1 MTDDVDMRLGAK
13 SSATPL
19 SSPATVA
26 GSGRRLFGHPAGL
39 WYLAFTEA
47 WERFSYYGMQTLL
60 VLYMVGQLLQPG
72 HIENVAGFAGFRGT
86 LEAVYGPLS
95 IQALASAV
103 FGIYTGLVYLTPVLG
118 GLIADRRLGRTKTIV
133 LGGTL
138 MTVGHF
144 LMAFDVS
151 FLGALLCLAIGTG
164 CFKGNIAVQVGALYA
179 PEDNARADAFQ
190 IFYLGISAGVIA
202 SPLVCG
208 TLGEVFGWHYG
219 FAAAGVGMA
228 IGLAIY
234 LAGRRH
240 LPAESKIVV
249 PKKKERQRLSATDRR
264 VLALLLALL
273 PVLALALLGNQQIFN
288 AYMIWAK
295 ASYDFTLFGRTM
307 PTSWLITFDA
317 AASVVMLALSVLF
330 WRLWSRRFAE
340 PVEITKLVIG
350 AVVTVVAFM
359 LLASAAK
366 SAGAGKVSLW
376 WAVAF
381 HLINSIGFAHLVPVA
396 LALYVRIAPQAIGA
410 TIVGIFY
417 LHLFVANNLV
427 GWVGTRLETMS
438 ADRFWLLHA
447 FVVGFSA
454 VILFALRSPIKRV
467 LEESA
472 RQPSRDGSQ
481 NNA

>member
-1 MTDDVDMRLGAK
+1 MTESVDIGVSAETSARQTGA
-13 SSATPL
+13 A
-19 SSPATVA
+19 ATV
-26 GSGRRLFGHPAGL
+26 GPSGRRLFGHPAGL

-72 HIENVAGFAGFRGT
+72 HIENVAGFASFRAA
-86 LEAVYGPLS
+86 LEGVYGPLS
-95 IQALASAV
+95 IQALASAI

-118 GLIADRRLGRTKTIV
+118 GLVADRWLGRTRTIL

-208 TLGEVFGWHYG
+208 TLGEVYGWHYG
-219 FAAAGVGMA
+219 FAAAGIGMA
-228 IGLAIY
+228 VGLAIY
-234 LAGRRH
+234 LAGARH
-240 LPAESKIVV
+240 LPAESKAVV
-249 PKKKERQRLSATDRR
+249 RKKQERQRLSAADWR

-288 AYMIWAK
+288 AYMIWAQ

-317 AASVVMLALSVLF
+317 AASVAMLGLSVMF
-330 WRLWSRRFAE
+330 WRAWSRRFAE
-340 PVEITKLVIG
+340 PVEITKLAMG
-350 AVVTVVAFM
+350 AVVTVVAFL
-359 LLASAAK
+359 LLAAAAQA
-366 SAGAGKVSLW
+366 AGGGKISLW

-381 HLINSIGFAHLVPVA
+381 HIINSIGFAHLVPVA
-396 LALYVRIAPQAIGA
+396 LALYVRMAPQAIGA
-410 TIVGIFY
+410 TIIGIFY
-417 LHLFVANNLV
+417 LHLFAANNLV
-427 GWVGTRLETMS
+427 GWVGTRLDTMS
-438 ADRFWLLHA
+438 ADRFWLAHA
-447 FVVGFSA
+447 IVVGVSG
-454 VILFALRSPIKRV
+454 LMLLALRAPVKRAMAQAAA
-467 LEESA
+467 EA
-472 RQPSRDGSQ
+472 RRRM
-481 NNA
+481 

>member
-1 MTDDVDMRLGAK
+1 MTESVDM
-13 SSATPL
+13 SATAGAPGMQPA
-19 SSPATVA
+19 SPATIGA
-26 GSGRRLFGHPAGL
+26 SGRRLFGHPVGL
-39 WYLAFTEA
+39 WYLAFAEA

-72 HIENVAGFAGFRGT
+72 HIENVAGFGGFRAA

-95 IQALASAV
+95 IQALASAI

-118 GLIADRRLGRTKTIV
+118 GLIADRWLGRTRTIL

-138 MTVGHF
+138 MTIGHF

-151 FLGALLCLAIGTG
+151 FLGALVCLAIGTG

-208 TLGEVFGWHYG
+208 TLGEVYGWHYG
-219 FAAAGVGMA
+219 FGAAGIGMA
-228 IGLAIY
+228 VGLAIY
-234 LAGRRH
+234 MAGARHFPSEPKAVVRKKADRR
-240 LPAESKIVV
+240 
-249 PKKKERQRLSATDRR
+249 RLSAADWR
-264 VLALLLALL
+264 VLALLLAML

-288 AYMIWAK
+288 AYMIWAQD
-295 ASYDFTLFGRTM
+295 SYDFALFGRTM

-317 AASVVMLALSVLF
+317 AASVAMLALSVLF
-330 WRLWSRRFAE
+330 WRVWSRRFPE
-340 PVEITKLVIG
+340 PVEITKLAIG
-350 AVVTVVAFM
+350 AVVTVVAF
-359 LLASAAK
+359 LLLTVAAQ
-366 SAGAGKVSLW
+366 SAGGGKISLW

-381 HLINSIGFAHLVPVA
+381 HILNSIGFAHLVPVA
-396 LALYVRIAPQAIGA
+396 LALYVRMAPQAIGA

-427 GWVGTRLETMS
+427 GWAGTRLETMS
-438 ADRFWLLHA
+438 ADRFWLAHA
-447 FVVGFSA
+447 VVVGISA
-454 VILFALRSPIKRV
+454 LILFALRGPVKRA
-467 LEESA
+467 LAKAAEES
-472 RQPSRDGSQ
+472 SRDRT
-481 NNA
+481 

>member
-1 MTDDVDMRLGAK
+1 MTESVDIGVSAETSARQTGA
-13 SSATPL
+13 A
-19 SSPATVA
+19 ATV
-26 GSGRRLFGHPAGL
+26 GPSGRRLFGHPAGL

-72 HIENVAGFAGFRGT
+72 HIENVAGFASFRAA
-86 LEAVYGPLS
+86 LEGVYGPLS
-95 IQALASAV
+95 IQALASAI

-118 GLIADRRLGRTKTIV
+118 GLVADRWLGRTRTIL

-208 TLGEVFGWHYG
+208 TLGEVYGWHYG
-219 FAAAGVGMA
+219 FAAAGIGMA
-228 IGLAIY
+228 VGLAIY
-234 LAGRRH
+234 LAGARH
-240 LPAESKIVV
+240 LPAESKAVV
-249 PKKKERQRLSATDRR
+249 RKKQERQRLSAADWR

-288 AYMIWAK
+288 AYMIWAQ

-317 AASVVMLALSVLF
+317 AASVAMLALSVMF
-330 WRLWSRRFAE
+330 WRAWSRRFAE
-340 PVEITKLVIG
+340 PVEITKLAMG
-350 AVVTVVAFM
+350 AVVTVVAFL
-359 LLASAAK
+359 LLAAAAQA
-366 SAGAGKVSLW
+366 AGGGKISLW

-381 HLINSIGFAHLVPVA
+381 HIINSIGFAHLVPVA
-396 LALYVRIAPQAIGA
+396 LALYVRMAPQAIGA
-410 TIVGIFY
+410 TIIGIFY
-417 LHLFVANNLV
+417 LHLFAANNLV
-427 GWVGTRLETMS
+427 GWVGTRLDTMS
-438 ADRFWLLHA
+438 ADRFWLAHA
-447 FVVGFSA
+447 IVVGVSG
-454 VILFALRSPIKRV
+454 LMLLALRAPVKRAMAQAAA
-467 LEESA
+467 EA
-472 RQPSRDGSQ
+472 RRRM
-481 NNA
+481 

>member
-1 MTDDVDMRLGAK
+1 MTESVDTRAAAEAP
-13 SSATPL
+13 ATPL
-19 SSPATVA
+19 SSPAPVNA
-26 GSGRRLFGHPAGL
+26 SGRRLFGHPAGL

-72 HIENVAGFAGFRGT
+72 HIENVAGFAGFRAA

-95 IQALASAV
+95 TQALASAV

-118 GLIADRRLGRTKTIV
+118 GLVADRWLGRTRTIL

-138 MTVGHF
+138 MTIGHF

-208 TLGEVFGWHYG
+208 TLGEVYGWHYG
-219 FAAAGVGMA
+219 FAAAGIGMA
-228 IGLAIY
+228 AGLAIY
-234 LAGRRH
+234 MAGARH
-240 LPAESKIVV
+240 LPAEPKIVV
-249 PKKKERQRLSATDRR
+249 QKKEERSRLSAADWR
-264 VLALLLALL
+264 VLVLLLAML

-288 AYMIWAK
+288 AYMIWAQ

-330 WRLWSRRFAE
+330 WRAWSRRFAE
-340 PVEITKLVIG
+340 PVEITKLAIG
-350 AVVTVVAFM
+350 AVVTVIAFL
-359 LLASAAK
+359 LLAAGAQ
-366 SAGAGKVSLW
+366 SAGGGKISLW

-381 HLINSIGFAHLVPVA
+381 HIINSIGFAHLVPVA
-396 LALYVRIAPQAIGA
+396 LALYVRMAPQAIGA

-427 GWVGTRLETMS
+427 GWVGTRLETMN

-447 FVVGFSA
+447 VVVGVSA
-454 VILFALRSPIKRV
+454 VILLALRGPVKRT
-467 LEESA
+467 LERRVKA
-472 RQPSRDGSQ
+472 
-481 NNA
+481 

>member
-1 MTDDVDMRLGAK
+1 MTESVDIGVSAETSARQTGA
-13 SSATPL
+13 A
-19 SSPATVA
+19 ATV
-26 GSGRRLFGHPAGL
+26 GPSGRRLFGHPAGL

-72 HIENVAGFAGFRGT
+72 HIENVAGFASFRAA
-86 LEAVYGPLS
+86 LEGVYGPLS
-95 IQALASAV
+95 IQALASAI

-118 GLIADRRLGRTKTIV
+118 GLVADRWLGRTRTIL

-138 MTVGHF
+138 MTIGHF

-208 TLGEVFGWHYG
+208 TLGEVYGWHYG
-219 FAAAGVGMA
+219 FAAAGIGMA
-228 IGLAIY
+228 VGLAIY
-234 LAGRRH
+234 LAGARH
-240 LPAESKIVV
+240 LPAESKAVV
-249 PKKKERQRLSATDRR
+249 RKKQERQRLSAADWR

-288 AYMIWAK
+288 AYMIWAQ

-317 AASVVMLALSVLF
+317 AASVAMLALSVMF
-330 WRLWSRRFAE
+330 WRAWSRRFAE
-340 PVEITKLVIG
+340 PVEITKLAMG
-350 AVVTVVAFM
+350 AVVTVVAFL
-359 LLASAAK
+359 LLAAAAQA
-366 SAGAGKVSLW
+366 AGGGKISLW

-381 HLINSIGFAHLVPVA
+381 HIINSIGFAHLVPVA
-396 LALYVRIAPQAIGA
+396 LALYVRMAPQAIGA
-410 TIVGIFY
+410 TIIGIFY
-417 LHLFVANNLV
+417 LHLFAANNLV
-427 GWVGTRLETMS
+427 GWVGTRLDTMS
-438 ADRFWLLHA
+438 ADRFWLAHA
-447 FVVGFSA
+447 IVVGVSG
-454 VILFALRSPIKRV
+454 LMLLALRAPVKRAMAQAAA
-467 LEESA
+467 EA
-472 RQPSRDGSQ
+472 RRRM
-481 NNA
+481 

>member
-1 MTDDVDMRLGAK
+1 MTESVDIGVPAEAAAGQTGAAGTLGA
-13 SSATPL
+13 
-19 SSPATVA
+19 
-26 GSGRRLFGHPAGL
+26 SGRRLFGHPAGL

-72 HIENVAGFAGFRGT
+72 HIENVAGFASFRAA
-86 LEAVYGPLS
+86 LEGVYGPLS
-95 IQALASAV
+95 IQALASAI

-118 GLIADRRLGRTKTIV
+118 GLVADRWLGRTRTIL

-208 TLGEVFGWHYG
+208 TLGEVYGWHYG
-219 FAAAGVGMA
+219 FAAAGIGMA
-228 IGLAIY
+228 VGLAIY
-234 LAGRRH
+234 LAGARH
-240 LPAESKIVV
+240 LPAESKAVV
-249 PKKKERQRLSATDRR
+249 RKKQERQRLSAADWR

-288 AYMIWAK
+288 AYMIWAQ

-317 AASVVMLALSVLF
+317 AASVAMLALSVMF
-330 WRLWSRRFAE
+330 WRAWSRRFAE
-340 PVEITKLVIG
+340 PVEITKLAMG
-350 AVVTVVAFM
+350 AVVTVVAFL
-359 LLASAAK
+359 LLAAAAQA
-366 SAGAGKVSLW
+366 AGGGKISLW

-381 HLINSIGFAHLVPVA
+381 HIINSIGFAHLVPVA
-396 LALYVRIAPQAIGA
+396 LALYVRMAPQAIGA
-410 TIVGIFY
+410 TIIGIFY
-417 LHLFVANNLV
+417 LHLFAANNLV
-427 GWVGTRLETMS
+427 GWVGTRLDTMS
-438 ADRFWLLHA
+438 PDRFWLAHA
-447 FVVGFSA
+447 IVVGVSA
-454 VILFALRSPIKRV
+454 VILLALRGPVKRAMAQAAG
-467 LEESA
+467 EA
-472 RQPSRDGSQ
+472 RRRV
-481 NNA
+481 

>member
-1 MTDDVDMRLGAK
+1 MTEHADMHLAAEP
-13 SSATPL
+13 SATLVSP
-19 SSPATVA
+19 PATVG

-39 WYLAFTEA
+39 WCLAFTEA

-72 HIENVAGFAGFRGT
+72 HIENVAGFAGFRAA

-103 FGIYTGLVYLTPVLG
+103 FGVYTGLVYLTPVLG

-202 SPLVCG
+202 SPLICG

-219 FAAAGVGMA
+219 FGAAGVGMT

-234 LAGRRH
+234 LAGGRH
-240 LPAESKIVV
+240 LPAEPKVV
-249 PKKKERQRLSATDRR
+249 VSKKKERQGLSAADRR
-264 VLALLLALL
+264 VLTLLLALL
-273 PVLALALLGNQQIFN
+273 PWPC
-288 AYMIWAK
+288 WATSK
-295 ASYDFTLFGRTM
+295 FSTL
-307 PTSWLITFDA
+307 I
-317 AASVVMLALSVLF
+317 
-330 WRLWSRRFAE
+330 
-340 PVEITKLVIG
+340 
-350 AVVTVVAFM
+350 
-359 LLASAAK
+359 
-366 SAGAGKVSLW
+366 
-376 WAVAF
+376 
-381 HLINSIGFAHLVPVA
+381 
-396 LALYVRIAPQAIGA
+396 
-410 TIVGIFY
+410 
-417 LHLFVANNLV
+417 
-427 GWVGTRLETMS
+427 
-438 ADRFWLLHA
+438 
-447 FVVGFSA
+447 
-454 VILFALRSPIKRV
+454 
-467 LEESA
+467 
-472 RQPSRDGSQ
+472 
-481 NNA
+481 

>member
-1 MTDDVDMRLGAK
+1 MTESVDVHSGADA
-13 SSATPL
+13 SAV
-19 SSPATVA
+19 SAVV
-26 GSGRRLFGHPAGL
+26 GVSGRRLFGHPAGL

-60 VLYMVGQLLQPG
+60 VLYMVRQLLQPG
-72 HIENVAGFAGFRGT
+72 HIESIAGFAGFRAA

-95 IQALASAV
+95 IQALASAI
-103 FGIYTGLVYLTPVLG
+103 FGVYTGLVYLTPVLG
-118 GLIADRRLGRTKTIV
+118 GLVADRWLGRTRTIL
-133 LGGTL
+133 LGGSL

-151 FLGALLCLAIGTG
+151 FLGALLCLAIGAG

-208 TLGEVFGWHYG
+208 TLGEVYGWHYG

-228 IGLAIY
+228 VGLAIY
-234 LAGRRH
+234 LAGARH
-240 LPAESKIVV
+240 LPAEPKIAVRT
-249 PKKKERQRLSATDRR
+249 KAERQPLSAADWR
-264 VLALLLALL
+264 VLALLLAML
-273 PVLALALLGNQQIFN
+273 PVLSLALLGNQQIFN
-288 AYMIWAK
+288 AYMIWAQ

-330 WRLWSRRFAE
+330 WRVWSRRFTE
-340 PVEITKLVIG
+340 PIEITKLVIG
-350 AVVTVVAFM
+350 AVVTMVAF
-359 LLASAAK
+359 LLLGAAAQ
-366 SAGAGKVSLW
+366 STDGGKISLW

-381 HLINSIGFAHLVPVA
+381 HIINSVGFAHLVPVA
-396 LALYVRIAPQAIGA
+396 LALYVRMAPQAVGA

-447 FVVGFSA
+447 FVVGVSA
-454 VILFALRSPIKRV
+454 LILLALRGPVKRALRHV
-467 LEESA
+467 AERAAQRS
-472 RQPSRDGSQ
+472 
-481 NNA
+481 

>member
-1 MTDDVDMRLGAK
+1 MTEHADMHLAAEP
-13 SSATPL
+13 SATLVSP
-19 SSPATVA
+19 PATVG

-39 WYLAFTEA
+39 WCLAFTEA

-72 HIENVAGFAGFRGT
+72 HIENVAGFAGFRAA

-103 FGIYTGLVYLTPVLG
+103 FGVYTGLVYLTPVLG

-240 LPAESKIVV
+240 LPAESEIVL
-249 PKKKERQRLSATDRR
+249 PKKKARQRLSATDQR

-288 AYMIWAK
+288 AYMLWAK

-330 WRLWSRRFAE
+330 WRLWSRRFPE

-350 AVVTVVAFM
+350 AVVTMAAFM
-359 LLASAAK
+359 LLAAAAQSAA
-366 SAGAGKVSLW
+366 AGKVSLW

-396 LALYVRIAPQAIGA
+396 LALYVRMAPQAIGA

-427 GWVGTRLETMS
+427 GWVGTRMETMS

-454 VILFALRSPIKRV
+454 VILLALRGPIKRV
-467 LEESA
+467 LAES
-472 RQPSRDGSQ
+472 SRLR
-481 NNA
+481 